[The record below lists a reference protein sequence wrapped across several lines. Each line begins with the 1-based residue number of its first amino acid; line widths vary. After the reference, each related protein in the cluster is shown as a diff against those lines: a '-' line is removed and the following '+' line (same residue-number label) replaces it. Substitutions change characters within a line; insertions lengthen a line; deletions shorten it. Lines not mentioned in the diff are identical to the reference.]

1 MLPSLRIFVLLWS
14 LIGVIHCVQVTIPN
28 PVVNVTVGQTA
39 TLPCTY
45 RLAESNTKNLV
56 VQWDFIQAH
65 SQETTSHSP
74 CYSLKKS
81 SGNQCVNLAYGREA
95 RGRCSMRYQVYAFQ
109 NGQSFSMGNFA
120 SRVTASNTTGNATIT
135 IKNMQPQDTGIY
147 KCAVSNF
154 PDPLG
159 QGQVQL
165 IVQVAPSTP
174 HCNIQGNIVAGH
186 AVTLVC
192 LSEQGMPR
200 PQYTWTKIV
209 HGVAKPITG
218 AQQSGVLV
226 IGNMTKFEDGYY
238 HCTASNNLGNATC
251 ELDLH
256 TGGAAGIIVGAVI
269 GAVFLAT
276 IILVVIWF
284 LISKK
289 KNKKKHLKSS
299 EMKTIPPG
307 AGQGEAEEPARQTL
321 VVSEPPETRVY
332 QDVPENVAAANGEV
346 EDPAV

>member
-1 MLPSLRIFVLLWS
+1 
-14 LIGVIHCVQVTIPN
+14 
-28 PVVNVTVGQTA
+28 
-39 TLPCTY
+39 
-45 RLAESNTKNLV
+45 
-56 VQWDFIQAH
+56 
-65 SQETTSHSP
+65 
-74 CYSLKKS
+74 
-81 SGNQCVNLAYGREA
+81 
-95 RGRCSMRYQVYAFQ
+95 
-109 NGQSFSMGNFA
+109 MGNFA